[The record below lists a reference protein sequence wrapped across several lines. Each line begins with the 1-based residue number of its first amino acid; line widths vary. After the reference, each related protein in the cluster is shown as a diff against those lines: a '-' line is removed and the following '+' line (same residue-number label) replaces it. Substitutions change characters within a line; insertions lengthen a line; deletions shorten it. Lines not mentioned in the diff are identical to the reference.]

1 MKRSISLRTVLFS
14 LIVLMAF
21 FENWLVD
28 TIPIAG
34 YFDEILALYLLM
46 YCLVSGNRK
55 ANKHH
60 DHMAII
66 AISLLIVVWG
76 IACNFYAGIQKAPL
90 PIIED
95 IMSIFKFLFVYY
107 GLREFLQNK
116 GLNTRAV
123 LRFVMPI
130 VKIYCAVL
138 FVFAIANLFTNVG
151 MHTEMRYGFRS
162 FAFIYGVSGHI
173 INQGT
178 YFLVLLSAENEILQ
192 KKNTFWKMV
201 AIFLM
206 ACTVKSRAFEL
217 IAVYFALYY
226 FFIFRKKR
234 RMGLEIGILGAVI
247 LLVGYSQFEY
257 YFLREGTP
265 RQMLV
270 AGAVKLVREYF
281 PFGTGFGT
289 YGSSAAAKYYSSL
302 YSVLGFS
309 NRYGMTADS
318 PMFLNDN
325 YLPMIFAQF
334 GLIVAIVFIWV
345 LYKYSKAVL
354 TDEKRLI
361 TQRTKMI
368 TWFFL
373 ANVLLSSIQSSFLA
387 SYTVVD
393 FTIMFVLFFYPNRR
407 ERQER

>member
-34 YFDEILALYLLM
+34 YFDEILALYMLM

-76 IACNFYAGIQKAPL
+76 IACNYYAGIQKAPL

-334 GLIVAIVFIWV
+334 GLIVAFVFIWV